1 MGTFESLSWECYSM
15 MNMAG
20 SQPYHS
26 SQRLGNASY
35 TKLKYFTAK
44 GTSQIDLQISQ
55 RKSKNSLKYG

>member
-1 MGTFESLSWECYSM
+1 M

-26 SQRLGNASY
+26 SQWLGNASY